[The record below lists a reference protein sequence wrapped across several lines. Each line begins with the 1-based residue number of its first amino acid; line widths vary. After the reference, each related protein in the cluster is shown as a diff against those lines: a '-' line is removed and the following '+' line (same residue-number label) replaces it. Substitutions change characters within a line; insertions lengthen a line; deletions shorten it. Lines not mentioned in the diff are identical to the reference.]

1 MSPLPLGPPTVATL
15 IAQIVA
21 LLPGGLP
28 TSLTAASH
36 GADAYEGYGFA
47 LAVAAAND
55 VGLAVT
61 YEPRNGPAFVP
72 SAASPITLRTTPS
85 HITTG
90 NFTHA
95 VLALNGVPSF
105 EVHTGIY
112 VRGTSHAQHECDVVL
127 LRRSGGVAAR
137 AAMPPPGLPRA
148 ADVIWALEAKFYNGA
163 NVGID
168 IGREYLG
175 LNADVGGGS
184 SRRTSLYVTRCRPSV
199 RRLLAHHGRVGTLFA
214 GVGPTTTAEAN
225 LRSHLRGV
233 LEKAI
238 A

>member
-1 MSPLPLGPPTVATL
+1 MSPVPPTSPTVAALT
-15 IAQIVA
+15 AQIIA

-28 TSLTAASH
+28 TSLTAASK

-61 YEPRNGPAFVP
+61 YEDGTGTAFAPSPAL
-72 SAASPITLRTTPS
+72 PITLRTSPS
-85 HITTG
+85 YMTTG

-95 VLALNGVPSF
+95 VLAVDGVASL
-105 EVHTGIY
+105 EIHTGIY
-112 VRGTSHAQHECDVVL
+112 VAGTSRAEHECDVVI
-127 LRRSGGVAAR
+127 LRRAAGVAAR
-137 AAMPPPGLPRA
+137 AAPPVGLPRA
-148 ADVIWALEAKFYNGA
+148 RDVIWAFEAKFYDGA
-163 NVGID
+163 TVGID

-184 SRRTSLYVTRCRPSV
+184 SRRTSLYVTKCRPSV
-199 RRLLAHHGRVGTLFA
+199 RRLLVHHGRVGTLFE
-214 GVGPTTTAEAN
+214 GVGPTSDAEDN

-233 LEKAI
+233 FEKAV